1 MELSRTEEVKMSL
14 AKALKVKN
22 RLAGRLAKAA
32 VTVTTYNSVMEGRKG
47 EVEVLVWDRLRQEL
61 SLALI
66 ELKTAIYAANAGI
79 YRALNELE
87 EKKGEVAFLNGLNT
101 RHGSEPGYEGQTY
114 VYVAAIQKQDV
125 DKRVKQLEK
134 EIDDLQD
141 QLDKYNA
148 EPNRIRVSAKVLEL
162 SQ

>member
-14 AKALKVKN
+14 SKALKVKN
-22 RLAGRLAKAA
+22 RLAGRLAKAVA
-32 VTVTTYNSVMEGRKG
+32 TVTAYNSIVEGRKG
-47 EVEVLVWDRLRQEL
+47 EVEVLSWDKQRQEL

-66 ELKTAIYAANAGI
+66 EIKTAIYAANSGI

-101 RHGSEPGYEGQTY
+101 RHGSEPGYDGHSV
-114 VYVAAIQKQDV
+114 VYVAAIQKHDV